1 MRSFLVFRL
10 GPEEFA
16 ADINNVVEIFKSQK
30 THEVPE
36 IEDYIAGVINVRG
49 KVVALVDLRKR
60 FGLEPSPNKE
70 RTVLVRTSAESLALI
85 VDEVIEIL
93 ELADEE
99 ISKPPTIFKG
109 LASEYLEGL
118 GKREDRV
125 MVILDLEKVLS
136 AEETLRLDIAGKT
149 TEDAE

>member
-36 IEDYIAGVINVRG
+36 IKDYIVGVINVRG

-60 FGLEPSPNKE
+60 FGLEPSPDKE
-70 RTVLVRTSAESLALI
+70 RTVLVKTSTESLALI
-85 VDEVIEIL
+85 VDEVVEIL
-93 ELADEE
+93 ELEDEE

-136 AEETLRLDIAGKT
+136 AEDALRLDIAGKT
-149 TEDAE
+149 AEDAE

>member
-16 ADINNVVEIFKSQK
+16 ADINSVVEIFKSQK

-36 IEDYIAGVINVRG
+36 SKDYIVGVISIRG
-49 KVVALVDLRKR
+49 QVVALVDLRKR

-70 RTVLVRTSAESLALI
+70 RTVLVKTNTEPLALI

-93 ELADEE
+93 DLEDEE
-99 ISKPPTIFKG
+99 ISRPPAIFKG
-109 LASEYLEGL
+109 LSSEYLEGL
-118 GKREDRV
+118 GQKEDRV
-125 MVILDLEKVLS
+125 MVILDLDRVVS
-136 AEETLRLDIAGKT
+136 AEETLRLDIAGNAAQQ
-149 TEDAE
+149 TE